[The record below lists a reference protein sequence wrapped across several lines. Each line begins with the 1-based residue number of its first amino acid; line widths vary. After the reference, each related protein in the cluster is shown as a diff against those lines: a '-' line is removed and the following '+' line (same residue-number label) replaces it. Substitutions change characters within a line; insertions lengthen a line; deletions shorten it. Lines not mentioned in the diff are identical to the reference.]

1 MPISF
6 VGVLIAMLHLL
17 LEGVHNP
24 QPLPELQRVDRPIRI
39 GAVLEHHLEYTGADT
54 LQRLGDVGL
63 LAFGRDR
70 QRPQDPILRPFW
82 KADERLAGRLDPRD
96 RPRNP
101 YFSCGVGVKYITRC
115 YRYITT

>member
-1 MPISF
+1 
-6 VGVLIAMLHLL
+6 MLRLL

-54 LQRLGDVGL
+54 MQRLGDVGL

-82 KADERLAGRLDPRD
+82 KADERLAGRLDPREIGLVIST
-96 RPRNP
+96 
-101 YFSCGVGVKYITRC
+101 FHVGLVSNISPDV
-115 YRYITT
+115 IGI